1 MNPLYQMMAQAMPN
15 NNAMG
20 LLQRFQQ
27 FRNSFRGNP
36 QEQVQRMLQ
45 SGQISNEQYQRA
57 VQMAQQF
64 QGFLK

>member
-45 SGQISNEQYQRA
+45 SGQISQEQYTRA